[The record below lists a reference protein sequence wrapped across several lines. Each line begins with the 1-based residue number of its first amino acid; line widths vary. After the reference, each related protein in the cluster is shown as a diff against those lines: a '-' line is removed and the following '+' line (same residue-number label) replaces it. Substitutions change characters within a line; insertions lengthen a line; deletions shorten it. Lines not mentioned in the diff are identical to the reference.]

1 MKRNLILT
9 VLVLSLTLTAVAQPK
24 GREGQD
30 VDKKELQSKML
41 KKKKAIFAQNLKLTK
56 DEFEKF
62 WPLYEEFETEKHK
75 LIEKQHGN
83 MSKLKDADVLNL
95 DEESAMRLIDTEIKI
110 DKMMSD
116 LQFKYYEM
124 FKSVLSPQKV
134 AKLMIEEKNLMRK
147 IMRKECGGDKCEDRQ
162 GQRPT
167 NELKKKPTL
176 SVE

>member
-83 MSKLKDADVLNL
+83 MSKLKDMDILSL
-95 DEESAMRLIDTEIKI
+95 DEEAAMKLVDSEIKM
-110 DKMMSD
+110 DRMMSD
-116 LQFKYYEM
+116 LKMKYYEI
-124 FKSVLSPQKV
+124 FRSVLSPQKV
-134 AKLMIEEKNLMRK
+134 AKLMVEEKNLMRK
-147 IMRKECGGDKCEDRQ
+147 IMKKDGREEKSDDRQ
-162 GQRPT
+162 GQRPV

>member
-56 DEFEKF
+56 EEFEKF

-75 LIEKQHGN
+75 LIEKQHAS
-83 MSKLKDADVLNL
+83 MSKLKDMDILSL
-95 DEESAMRLIDTEIKI
+95 DEESAMKLIDTEIKI

-134 AKLMIEEKNLMRK
+134 AKLMVEEKNLMRK
-147 IMRKECGGDKCEDRQ
+147 IMRKECKEEKSDDRQ

>member
-1 MKRNLILT
+1 MLI
-9 VLVLSLTLTAVAQPK
+9 VNQIK
-24 GREGQD
+24 
-30 VDKKELQSKML
+30 
-41 KKKKAIFAQNLKLTK
+41 LKLN
-56 DEFEKF
+56 EKES
-62 WPLYEEFETEKHK
+62 LLKHK

-134 AKLMIEEKNLMRK
+134 AKLMVEEKNLMRK
-147 IMRKECGGDKCEDRQ
+147 IMRKECKEEKSDDRQ